1 MLRTLRVNNFA
12 IIDQLEIDFHQGM
25 TTITGE
31 TGAGKSIL
39 LGALKLV
46 LGERADLKA
55 LKNADEK
62 CIIEAIFNIK
72 DLELNDFFEE
82 YDLDYEDESILRR
95 ELLPS
100 GKSRAFINDTPVKVS
115 ILQELSELLID
126 IHSQFN
132 TPKIFEAD
140 FQLSMLDIYGE
151 NKELLKEY
159 KKVFNQYISTK
170 KKIKDAQNSLE
181 NQSQDLEYKLHL
193 WEELNNASLKHD
205 ELEHLEFEIKSLT
218 NVEEIISTLNE
229 TYQFLEHPEM
239 GIISQLNEASNKLNK
254 ISDYN
259 SQYNSIYERLIS
271 SKIELQDISGE
282 MSHLIESTEIN
293 PERLQEIT
301 DRYDLIHKL
310 LRKHNVITI
319 EELIIKRDELES
331 QTSGFDNLSDLI
343 IHLTKE
349 LNAISE
355 KLDKQALKIRK
366 NRFSSIEIIR
376 KNILN
381 TLSQLGMENS
391 QLTIQLKETLD
402 FTATGKD
409 EVLFL
414 FSANKG
420 MEPRI
425 FEKSVSGGERSRLML
440 AIKKLLAT
448 HQHLPT
454 LILDEIDTGISGK
467 VANETGKVM
476 QSMADNMQLLVITHL
491 PQVASKGNYQLKVY
505 KEVVEE
511 TTQTNVI
518 ELSQQ
523 QRLEEIAQMISGSE
537 LTEAAIN
544 QAKELMNLNAMFKL

>member
-1 MLRTLRVNNFA
+1 MLKTLRVNNFA

-55 LKNADEK
+55 LKNIDEK
-62 CIIEAIFNIK
+62 CIIEAVFEIK
-72 DLELNDFFEE
+72 NLELNDFFEE
-82 YDLDYEDESILRR
+82 NDLDYEDESILRR

-151 NKELLKEY
+151 NKDILKEY
-159 KKVFNQYISTK
+159 KKDYNHYISTK

-193 WEELNNASLKHD
+193 WEELNNASLKNE
-205 ELEHLEFEIKSLT
+205 ELEQLEIEIKSLS

-282 MSHLIESTEIN
+282 MSSLIDSTEIN

-310 LRKHNVITI
+310 LRKHNVISV
-319 EELIIKRDELES
+319 EELIVKRDELES

-343 IHLTKE
+343 IHLNKE
-349 LNAISE
+349 LNSISE
-355 KLDKQALKIRK
+355 KLEKQVIKIRK

-391 QLTIQLKETLD
+391 QLTIQLNETAD

-476 QSMADNMQLLVITHL
+476 QTMAENMQLLVITHL

-505 KEVVEE
+505 KEVVDE

-537 LTEAAIN
+537 LTDAAIN
-544 QAKELMNLNAMFKL
+544 QAKELMNLN

>member
-301 DRYDLIHKL
+301 DRFDLIHKL

-544 QAKELMNLNAMFKL
+544 QAKELMNLN

>member
-1 MLRTLRVNNFA
+1 MLKTLRVNNFA

-55 LKNADEK
+55 LKNIDEK
-62 CIIEAIFNIK
+62 CIIEAVFEIK
-72 DLELNDFFEE
+72 NLELNDFFEE
-82 YDLDYEDESILRR
+82 NDLDYEDESILRR

-151 NKELLKEY
+151 NKDLLKEY
-159 KKVFNQYISTK
+159 KKDFNHYILTK

-193 WEELNNASLKHD
+193 WEELNNASLKNE
-205 ELEHLEFEIKSLT
+205 ELEELEIEIKSLS

-282 MSHLIESTEIN
+282 MSSLIDSTEIN

-310 LRKHNVITI
+310 LRKHNVISV
-319 EELIIKRDELES
+319 EELIAKRDELES

-343 IHLTKE
+343 IHLNKE
-349 LNAISE
+349 LNSISE
-355 KLDKQALKIRK
+355 KLEKQVIKIRK
-366 NRFSSIEIIR
+366 NRISSIEIIR

-391 QLTIQLKETLD
+391 QLTIQLNETTD

-476 QSMADNMQLLVITHL
+476 QTMAENMQLLVITHL

-505 KEVVEE
+505 KEVVNE

-537 LTEAAIN
+537 LTDAAIN
-544 QAKELMNLNAMFKL
+544 QAKELMNLN

>member
-1 MLRTLRVNNFA
+1 MLKTLRVNNFA

-55 LKNADEK
+55 LKNVDEK
-62 CIIEAIFNIK
+62 CIIEAVFEIK
-72 DLELNDFFEE
+72 NLELNDFFEE
-82 YDLDYEDESILRR
+82 NDLDYEDESILRR

-151 NKELLKEY
+151 NKDLLKEY
-159 KKVFNQYISTK
+159 KKDFNHYISTK

-193 WEELNNASLKHD
+193 WEELNNASLKNE
-205 ELEHLEFEIKSLT
+205 ELEELEIEIKSLS

-259 SQYNSIYERLIS
+259 SQYNYIYERLIS

-282 MSHLIESTEIN
+282 MSSLIDSTEIN

-310 LRKHNVITI
+310 LRKHNVISV
-319 EELIIKRDELES
+319 EELIAKRDELES

-343 IHLTKE
+343 IHLNKE
-349 LNAISE
+349 LNSISE
-355 KLDKQALKIRK
+355 KLEKQVIKIRK
-366 NRFSSIEIIR
+366 NRISSIEIIR

-391 QLTIQLKETLD
+391 QLTIQLNETTD

-476 QSMADNMQLLVITHL
+476 QTMAENMQLLVITHL

-505 KEVVEE
+505 KEVVNE

-537 LTEAAIN
+537 LTDAAIN
-544 QAKELMNLNAMFKL
+544 QAKELMNLN

>member
-1 MLRTLRVNNFA
+1 MLKTLRVNNFA

-55 LKNADEK
+55 LKNVDEK
-62 CIIEAIFNIK
+62 CIIEAVFEIK
-72 DLELNDFFEE
+72 NLELNDFFEE
-82 YDLDYEDESILRR
+82 NDLDYEDESILRR

-151 NKELLKEY
+151 NKDLLKEY
-159 KKVFNQYISTK
+159 RKDFNHYISTK

-193 WEELNNASLKHD
+193 WEELNNASLKNE
-205 ELEHLEFEIKSLT
+205 ELEQLEIEIKSLS
-218 NVEEIISTLNE
+218 NVEEIISILNE

-259 SQYNSIYERLIS
+259 SQYNLIYERLIS

-282 MSHLIESTEIN
+282 MSSLIDSTEIN

-310 LRKHNVITI
+310 LRKHNVISV
-319 EELIIKRDELES
+319 EELIAKRDELES

-343 IHLTKE
+343 IHLNKE
-349 LNAISE
+349 LNLISE
-355 KLDKQALKIRK
+355 KLEKQAIKIRK

-391 QLTIQLKETLD
+391 QLTIQLNETAD

-454 LILDEIDTGISGK
+454 LIFDEIDTGISGK

-476 QSMADNMQLLVITHL
+476 QTMAENMQLLVITHL

-505 KEVVEE
+505 KEVVDE

-537 LTEAAIN
+537 LTDAAIN
-544 QAKELMNLNAMFKL
+544 QAKELMNLN

>member
-1 MLRTLRVNNFA
+1 MLKTLRVNNFA

-55 LKNADEK
+55 LKNIDEK
-62 CIIEAIFNIK
+62 CIIEAVFEIK
-72 DLELNDFFEE
+72 NLELNDFFEE
-82 YDLDYEDESILRR
+82 NDLDYEDESILRR

-151 NKELLKEY
+151 NKDLLKEY
-159 KKVFNQYISTK
+159 KKDFNHYVSTK

-193 WEELNNASLKHD
+193 WEELNNASLKNE
-205 ELEHLEFEIKSLT
+205 ELEQLEIEIKSLS

-282 MSHLIESTEIN
+282 MSSLIDSTEIN

-310 LRKHNVITI
+310 LRKHNVTSV
-319 EELIIKRDELES
+319 EELIAKRDELES

-343 IHLTKE
+343 IHLNKE
-349 LNAISE
+349 LNSISE
-355 KLDKQALKIRK
+355 KLEKQAIKIRE

-391 QLTIQLKETLD
+391 QLTIQLNETAD

-476 QSMADNMQLLVITHL
+476 QTMAENMQLLVITHL

-505 KEVVEE
+505 KEVVDE

-537 LTEAAIN
+537 LTDAAIN
-544 QAKELMNLNAMFKL
+544 QAKELMNLN

>member
-205 ELEHLEFEIKSLT
+205 ELEHLEFEIKSLA

-518 ELSQQ
+518 ELSHK

-544 QAKELMNLNAMFKL
+544 QAKELMNLN

>member
-1 MLRTLRVNNFA
+1 MLKTLRVNNFA
-12 IIDQLEIDFHQGM
+12 IIDQLEIDFHKGM

-62 CIIEAIFNIK
+62 CIIEAVFDIK
-72 DLELNDFFEE
+72 NLELIDFFKE

-151 NKELLKEY
+151 NKDLLKEY
-159 KKVFNQYISTK
+159 KKDFNQYISIK
-170 KKIKDAQNSLE
+170 KKIKEAQNSLE

-193 WEELNNASLKHD
+193 WEELNNASLKND
-205 ELEHLEFEIKSLT
+205 ELEQLEIEIKSLS

-229 TYQFLEHPEM
+229 TYQFLEHSEM

-310 LRKHNVITI
+310 LRKHNVLTI
-319 EELIIKRDELES
+319 EELKIKRDELEN

-343 IHLTKE
+343 IHLNKE
-349 LNAISE
+349 LNSTSE
-355 KLDKQALKIRK
+355 KLEKQAKKVRK
-366 NRFSSIEIIR
+366 NRISSIEIIR

-391 QLTIQLKETLD
+391 QLNIQLNETAD
-402 FTATGKD
+402 FTPNGKD

-476 QSMADNMQLLVITHL
+476 QSMAENMQLLVITHL

-505 KEVVEE
+505 KEVVGE

-518 ELSQQ
+518 ELSEQ

-537 LTEAAIN
+537 LTDAAIN
-544 QAKELMNLNAMFKL
+544 QAKELMNLN

>member
-1 MLRTLRVNNFA
+1 MLKTLRVNNFA

-55 LKNADEK
+55 FKNIDEK
-62 CIIEAIFNIK
+62 CIIEAVFEIK
-72 DLELNDFFEE
+72 NLELNDFFEE
-82 YDLDYEDESILRR
+82 NDLDYEDESILRR

-151 NKELLKEY
+151 NKDLLKEY
-159 KKVFNQYISTK
+159 KKDFNHYISTK

-193 WEELNNASLKHD
+193 WEELNNASLKNE
-205 ELEHLEFEIKSLT
+205 ELEELEIEIKSLS

-282 MSHLIESTEIN
+282 MSSLIDSTEIN

-310 LRKHNVITI
+310 LRKHNVISV
-319 EELIIKRDELES
+319 EELIAKRDELES

-343 IHLTKE
+343 IHLNKE
-349 LNAISE
+349 LNSISE
-355 KLDKQALKIRK
+355 KLEKQSIKIRK

-391 QLTIQLKETLD
+391 QLTIQLNETAD

-476 QSMADNMQLLVITHL
+476 QTMAENMQLLVITHL

-505 KEVVEE
+505 KEVVDE

-537 LTEAAIN
+537 LTDAAIN
-544 QAKELMNLNAMFKL
+544 QAKELMNLN

>member
-1 MLRTLRVNNFA
+1 MLKTLRVNNFA

-55 LKNADEK
+55 LKNIDEK
-62 CIIEAIFNIK
+62 CIIEAVFEIK
-72 DLELNDFFEE
+72 NLELNDFFEE
-82 YDLDYEDESILRR
+82 NDLDYEDESILRR

-151 NKELLKEY
+151 NKDLLKEY
-159 KKVFNQYISTK
+159 KKDFNHYISTK

-193 WEELNNASLKHD
+193 WEELNNASLKNE
-205 ELEHLEFEIKSLT
+205 ELEELEIEIKSLS

-282 MSHLIESTEIN
+282 MSSLIDSTEIN

-310 LRKHNVITI
+310 LRKHNVISV
-319 EELIIKRDELES
+319 EELIAKRDELES

-343 IHLTKE
+343 IHLNKE
-349 LNAISE
+349 LNSISE
-355 KLDKQALKIRK
+355 KLEKQVIKIRK
-366 NRFSSIEIIR
+366 NRISSIEIIR

-391 QLTIQLKETLD
+391 QLTIQLNETTD

-476 QSMADNMQLLVITHL
+476 QTMAENMQLLVITHL

-505 KEVVEE
+505 KEVVNE

-537 LTEAAIN
+537 LTDAAIN
-544 QAKELMNLNAMFKL
+544 QAKELMNLN

>member
-1 MLRTLRVNNFA
+1 MLSTLRVNNFA
-12 IIDQLEIDFHQGM
+12 IIDELEIDFKSGM
-25 TTITGE
+25 TTLTGE
-31 TGAGKSIL
+31 TGAGKSII

-55 LKNADEK
+55 LKNEKEK

-72 DLELNDFFEE
+72 ELELQTFFEE
-82 YDLDYEDESILRR
+82 NDLDYEDESILRR

-115 ILQELSELLID
+115 ILHELSELLID

-140 FQLSMLDIYGE
+140 FQLSMLDIYGN

-159 KKVFNQYISTK
+159 KTVFLNYIAVK
-170 KKIKDAQNSLE
+170 KKIKEAQNSLE

-193 WEELNNASLKHD
+193 WEELNNASLRIG
-205 ELEHLEFEIKSLT
+205 ELETLESEIKSLS

-229 TYQFLEHPEM
+229 TYQFLEHPEV
-239 GIISQLNEASNKLNK
+239 GIVSQLNEASNKLNR
-254 ISDYN
+254 ITDFSSDYK
-259 SQYNSIYERLIS
+259 SIYDRLNS

-282 MSHLIESTEIN
+282 MSHLIESTELN
-293 PERLQEIT
+293 PERLLELT
-301 DRYDLIHKL
+301 ERFDLIHKL
-310 LRKHNVITI
+310 LRKHDVLTI
-319 EELIIKRDELES
+319 EDLIEKREQLET

-343 IHLTKE
+343 IHLNKE
-349 LNAISE
+349 LNSISDKLE
-355 KLDKQALKIRK
+355 KLSLKIRK
-366 NRFSSIEIIR
+366 NRFASIDTIR
-376 KNILN
+376 ENILS

-391 QLTIQLKETLD
+391 QLIIQLNETSDYTL
-402 FTATGKD
+402 TGKD

-420 MEPRI
+420 MEPRV

-476 QSMADNMQLLVITHL
+476 QEMSQNMQLLVITHL
-491 PQVASKGNYQLKVY
+491 PQVASKGNHQLKVY
-505 KEVVEE
+505 KEVVDE
-511 TTQTNVI
+511 TTKTNVK
-518 ELSQQ
+518 ELSQTE
-523 QRLEEIAQMISGSE
+523 RLSEIAQMISGSE
-537 LTEAAIN
+537 LTDAALN
-544 QAKELMNLNAMFKL
+544 QAKELMNLN

>member
-1 MLRTLRVNNFA
+1 MLKTLRVNNFA

-55 LKNADEK
+55 LKNIDEK
-62 CIIEAIFNIK
+62 CIIEAVFEIK
-72 DLELNDFFEE
+72 NLELNDFFEE
-82 YDLDYEDESILRR
+82 NDLDYEDESILRR

-151 NKELLKEY
+151 NKDILKEY
-159 KKVFNQYISTK
+159 KKDFNHYISTK

-193 WEELNNASLKHD
+193 WEELNNASLKNE
-205 ELEHLEFEIKSLT
+205 ELEQLEIEIKSLS

-282 MSHLIESTEIN
+282 MSSLIDSTEIN

-310 LRKHNVITI
+310 LRKHNVISV
-319 EELIIKRDELES
+319 EELIVKRDELES

-343 IHLTKE
+343 IHLNKE
-349 LNAISE
+349 LNSISE
-355 KLDKQALKIRK
+355 KLEKQVIKIRK

-391 QLTIQLKETLD
+391 QLTIQLNETAD

-476 QSMADNMQLLVITHL
+476 QTMAENMQLLVITHL

-505 KEVVEE
+505 KEVVDE

-537 LTEAAIN
+537 LTDAAIN
-544 QAKELMNLNAMFKL
+544 QAKELMNLN

>member
-1 MLRTLRVNNFA
+1 MLKTLRVNNFA

-55 LKNADEK
+55 LKNVDEK
-62 CIIEAIFNIK
+62 CIIEAVFEIK
-72 DLELNDFFEE
+72 NLELNDFFEE
-82 YDLDYEDESILRR
+82 NDLDYEDESILRR

-151 NKELLKEY
+151 NKDLLKEY
-159 KKVFNQYISTK
+159 KKDFNHYISTK

-193 WEELNNASLKHD
+193 WEELNNASLKNE
-205 ELEHLEFEIKSLT
+205 ELEELEIEIKSLS

-282 MSHLIESTEIN
+282 MSSLIDSTEIN

-310 LRKHNVITI
+310 LRKHNVISV
-319 EELIIKRDELES
+319 EELIAKRDELES

-343 IHLTKE
+343 IHLNKE
-349 LNAISE
+349 LNSISE
-355 KLDKQALKIRK
+355 KLEKQVIKIRK
-366 NRFSSIEIIR
+366 NRISSIEIIR

-391 QLTIQLKETLD
+391 QLTIQLNETTD

-476 QSMADNMQLLVITHL
+476 QTMAENMQLLVITHL

-505 KEVVEE
+505 KEVVNE

-537 LTEAAIN
+537 LTDAAIN
-544 QAKELMNLNAMFKL
+544 QAKELMNLN

>member
-1 MLRTLRVNNFA
+1 MLKTLRVNNFA

-55 LKNADEK
+55 LKNIDEK
-62 CIIEAIFNIK
+62 CIIEAVFEIK
-72 DLELNDFFEE
+72 NLELNDFFEE
-82 YDLDYEDESILRR
+82 NDLDYEDESILRR

-151 NKELLKEY
+151 NKDLLKEY
-159 KKVFNQYISTK
+159 KKDFNHYFSTK

-193 WEELNNASLKHD
+193 WEELNNASLKNE
-205 ELEHLEFEIKSLT
+205 ELEELEIEIKSLS

-282 MSHLIESTEIN
+282 MSSLIDSTEIN

-310 LRKHNVITI
+310 LRKHNVISV
-319 EELIIKRDELES
+319 EELIAKRDELES

-343 IHLTKE
+343 IHLNKE
-349 LNAISE
+349 LNSISE
-355 KLDKQALKIRK
+355 KLEKQSIKIRK

-391 QLTIQLKETLD
+391 QLTIQLNETAD

-476 QSMADNMQLLVITHL
+476 QTMAENMQLLVITHL

-505 KEVVEE
+505 KEVVDE

-537 LTEAAIN
+537 LTDAAIN
-544 QAKELMNLNAMFKL
+544 QAKELMNLN

>member
-1 MLRTLRVNNFA
+1 MLSTLRVNNFA
-12 IIDQLEIDFHQGM
+12 IIDELEIDFKSGM
-25 TTITGE
+25 TTLTGE
-31 TGAGKSIL
+31 TGAGKSII

-46 LGERADLKA
+46 LGERADLKT
-55 LKNADEK
+55 LKNEKEK

-72 DLELNDFFEE
+72 ELELQAFFEE
-82 YDLDYEDESILRR
+82 HDLDYEDESILRR

-115 ILQELSELLID
+115 ILHELSELLID

-140 FQLSMLDIYGE
+140 FQLSMLDIYGD

-159 KKVFNQYISTK
+159 KAVFLNYIAIK
-170 KKIKDAQNSLE
+170 KKIKEAQNSLE

-193 WEELNNASLKHD
+193 WEELNNASLRIG
-205 ELEHLEFEIKSLT
+205 ELETLESEIKSLS

-229 TYQFLEHPEM
+229 TYQFLEHPEV
-239 GIISQLNEASNKLNK
+239 GIVSQLNEASNKLNRITDFSNEYK
-254 ISDYN
+254 
-259 SQYNSIYERLIS
+259 SIYDRLNS

-282 MSHLIESTEIN
+282 MSHLIESTEMN
-293 PERLQEIT
+293 PERLLELT
-301 DRYDLIHKL
+301 ERFDLIHKF
-310 LRKHNVITI
+310 LRKHDVLTI
-319 EELIIKRDELES
+319 EDLIEKREQLET

-343 IHLTKE
+343 IHLNKE
-349 LNAISE
+349 LNLISDKLE
-355 KLDKQALKIRK
+355 KLSLKIRK
-366 NRFSSIEIIR
+366 NRFASIDTIR
-376 KNILN
+376 ENILS

-391 QLTIQLKETLD
+391 QLMIQLNETSD
-402 FTATGKD
+402 FTLTGKD

-420 MEPRI
+420 MEPRV

-476 QSMADNMQLLVITHL
+476 QEMSQNMQLLVITHL
-491 PQVASKGNYQLKVY
+491 PQVASKGNHQLKVY
-505 KEVVEE
+505 KEVVDE
-511 TTQTNVI
+511 TTKTNVK
-518 ELSQQ
+518 ELSQTE
-523 QRLEEIAQMISGSE
+523 RLSEIAQMISGSE
-537 LTEAAIN
+537 LTDAALN
-544 QAKELMNLNAMFKL
+544 QAKELMNLN

>member
-1 MLRTLRVNNFA
+1 MLKTLRVNNFA

-55 LKNADEK
+55 LKNIDEK
-62 CIIEAIFNIK
+62 CIIEAVFEIK
-72 DLELNDFFEE
+72 NLELNDFFEE
-82 YDLDYEDESILRR
+82 NDLDYEDESILRR

-151 NKELLKEY
+151 NKDLLKEY
-159 KKVFNQYISTK
+159 KKDFNHYISTK

-193 WEELNNASLKHD
+193 WEELNNASLKNE
-205 ELEHLEFEIKSLT
+205 ELEELEIEIKSLS

-282 MSHLIESTEIN
+282 MSSLIDSTEIN

-310 LRKHNVITI
+310 LRKHNVISV
-319 EELIIKRDELES
+319 EELIAKRDELES

-343 IHLTKE
+343 IHLNKE
-349 LNAISE
+349 LNSISE
-355 KLDKQALKIRK
+355 KLEKQSIKIRK

-376 KNILN
+376 KIILN

-391 QLTIQLKETLD
+391 QLTIQLNETAD

-476 QSMADNMQLLVITHL
+476 QKMAENMQLLVITHL

-505 KEVVEE
+505 KEVVDE

-537 LTEAAIN
+537 LTDAAIN
-544 QAKELMNLNAMFKL
+544 QAKELMNLN

>member
-1 MLRTLRVNNFA
+1 MLKTLRVNNFA

-55 LKNADEK
+55 LKNIDEK
-62 CIIEAIFNIK
+62 CIIEAVFEIK
-72 DLELNDFFEE
+72 NLELNDFFEE
-82 YDLDYEDESILRR
+82 NDLDYEDESILRR

-151 NKELLKEY
+151 NKDLLKEY
-159 KKVFNQYISTK
+159 KKDFNHYISTK

-193 WEELNNASLKHD
+193 WEELNNASLKNE
-205 ELEHLEFEIKSLT
+205 ELEQLEIEIKSLS

-282 MSHLIESTEIN
+282 MSSLIDSTEIN

-310 LRKHNVITI
+310 LRKHNVISV
-319 EELIIKRDELES
+319 EELIVKRDELES

-343 IHLTKE
+343 IHLNKE
-349 LNAISE
+349 LNLISE
-355 KLDKQALKIRK
+355 KLEKQAIKIRK

-391 QLTIQLKETLD
+391 QLTIQLNETAD

-454 LILDEIDTGISGK
+454 LIFDEIDTGISGK

-476 QSMADNMQLLVITHL
+476 QTMAENMQLLVITHL

-505 KEVVEE
+505 KEVVDE

-537 LTEAAIN
+537 LTDAAIN
-544 QAKELMNLNAMFKL
+544 QAKELMNLN

>member
-205 ELEHLEFEIKSLT
+205 ELEHLEFEIKSLA

-391 QLTIQLKETLD
+391 QLTIQLNETLD

-518 ELSQQ
+518 ELSHK

-544 QAKELMNLNAMFKL
+544 QAKELMNLN

>member
-1 MLRTLRVNNFA
+1 MLKTLRVNNFA

-55 LKNADEK
+55 LKNIDEK
-62 CIIEAIFNIK
+62 CIIEAVFEIK
-72 DLELNDFFEE
+72 NLELNDFFEE
-82 YDLDYEDESILRR
+82 NDLDYEDESILRR

-151 NKELLKEY
+151 NKDILKEY
-159 KKVFNQYISTK
+159 KKDFNHYISTK

-193 WEELNNASLKHD
+193 WEELNNASLKNE
-205 ELEHLEFEIKSLT
+205 ELEQLEIEIKSLS

-282 MSHLIESTEIN
+282 MSSLIDSTEIN

-310 LRKHNVITI
+310 LRKHNVISV
-319 EELIIKRDELES
+319 EELIAKRDELES

-343 IHLTKE
+343 IHLNKE
-349 LNAISE
+349 LNSISE
-355 KLDKQALKIRK
+355 KLEKQVIKIRK
-366 NRFSSIEIIR
+366 NRISSIEIIR

-391 QLTIQLKETLD
+391 QLTIQLNETTD

-476 QSMADNMQLLVITHL
+476 QTMAENMQLLVITHL

-505 KEVVEE
+505 KEVVNE

-537 LTEAAIN
+537 LTDAAIN
-544 QAKELMNLNAMFKL
+544 QAKELMNLN

>member
-402 FTATGKD
+402 FTVTGKD

-544 QAKELMNLNAMFKL
+544 QAKELMNLN

>member
-1 MLRTLRVNNFA
+1 MLKTLRVNNFA

-55 LKNADEK
+55 LKNVDEK
-62 CIIEAIFNIK
+62 CIIEAVFEIK
-72 DLELNDFFEE
+72 NLELNDFFEE
-82 YDLDYEDESILRR
+82 NDLDYEDESILRR

-151 NKELLKEY
+151 NKDLLKEY
-159 KKVFNQYISTK
+159 RKDFNHYISTK

-193 WEELNNASLKHD
+193 WEELNNASLKNE
-205 ELEHLEFEIKSLT
+205 ELEQLEIEIKSLS
-218 NVEEIISTLNE
+218 NVEEIISILNE

-259 SQYNSIYERLIS
+259 SQYNLIYERLIS

-282 MSHLIESTEIN
+282 MSSLIDSTEIN

-310 LRKHNVITI
+310 LRKHNVISV
-319 EELIIKRDELES
+319 EELIAKRDELES

-343 IHLTKE
+343 IHLNKE
-349 LNAISE
+349 LNSISE
-355 KLDKQALKIRK
+355 KLEKQSIKIRK

-391 QLTIQLKETLD
+391 QLTIQLNETAD

-476 QSMADNMQLLVITHL
+476 QTMAENMQLLVITHL

-505 KEVVEE
+505 KEVVNE
-511 TTQTNVI
+511 TTQTNVTV
-518 ELSQQ
+518 LSQQ

-537 LTEAAIN
+537 LTDAAIN
-544 QAKELMNLNAMFKL
+544 QAKELMNLN

>member
-1 MLRTLRVNNFA
+1 MLKTLRVNNFA

-55 LKNADEK
+55 LKNIDEK
-62 CIIEAIFNIK
+62 CIIEAVFEIK
-72 DLELNDFFEE
+72 NLELNDFFEE
-82 YDLDYEDESILRR
+82 NDLDYEDESILRR

-151 NKELLKEY
+151 NKDLLKEY
-159 KKVFNQYISTK
+159 KKDFNHYISTK

-193 WEELNNASLKHD
+193 WEELNNASLKNE
-205 ELEHLEFEIKSLT
+205 ELEELEIEIKSLS

-282 MSHLIESTEIN
+282 MSSLIDSTEIN

-310 LRKHNVITI
+310 LRKHNVTSV
-319 EELIIKRDELES
+319 EELIAKRDELES

-343 IHLTKE
+343 IHLNKE
-349 LNAISE
+349 LNSISE
-355 KLDKQALKIRK
+355 KLEKQSIKIRK
-366 NRFSSIEIIR
+366 NRISSIEIIR

-391 QLTIQLKETLD
+391 QLTIQLNETTD

-476 QSMADNMQLLVITHL
+476 QTMAENMQLLVITHL

-505 KEVVEE
+505 KEVVNE

-537 LTEAAIN
+537 LTDAAIN
-544 QAKELMNLNAMFKL
+544 QAKELMNLN

>member
-1 MLRTLRVNNFA
+1 MLKTLRVNNFA

-55 LKNADEK
+55 LKNVDEK
-62 CIIEAIFNIK
+62 CIIEAVFEIK
-72 DLELNDFFEE
+72 NLELNDFFEE
-82 YDLDYEDESILRR
+82 NDLDYEDESILRR

-151 NKELLKEY
+151 NKDLLKEY
-159 KKVFNQYISTK
+159 RKDFNHYISTK

-193 WEELNNASLKHD
+193 WEELNNASLKNE
-205 ELEHLEFEIKSLT
+205 ELEQLEIEIKSLS
-218 NVEEIISTLNE
+218 NVEEIISILNE

-259 SQYNSIYERLIS
+259 SQYNLIYERLIS

-282 MSHLIESTEIN
+282 MSSLIDSTEIN

-310 LRKHNVITI
+310 LRKHNVISV
-319 EELIIKRDELES
+319 EELIAKRDELES

-343 IHLTKE
+343 IHLNKE
-349 LNAISE
+349 LNSISE
-355 KLDKQALKIRK
+355 KLENQSIKIRK

-391 QLTIQLKETLD
+391 QLTIQLNETAD

-476 QSMADNMQLLVITHL
+476 QTMAENMQLLVITHL

-505 KEVVEE
+505 KEVVNE

-537 LTEAAIN
+537 LTDAAIN
-544 QAKELMNLNAMFKL
+544 QAKELMNLN

>member
-1 MLRTLRVNNFA
+1 MLRTLRINNFA
-12 IIDQLEIDFHQGM
+12 IIDQLEIDFNAGM

-31 TGAGKSIL
+31 TGAGKSII

-46 LGERADLKA
+46 LGERADLKS

-62 CIIEAIFNIK
+62 CIIEAVFDIHNL
-72 DLELNDFFEE
+72 DLKQFFEE
-82 YDLDYEDESILRR
+82 NDLDYEDESILRR

-100 GKSRAFINDTPVKVS
+100 GKSRAFVNDTPVKVS
-115 ILQELSELLID
+115 ILHELSELLID

-140 FQLSMLDIYGE
+140 FQLSMLDIYGN
-151 NKELLKEY
+151 NKEILKEY
-159 KKVFNQYISTK
+159 KTDFEQYSITK
-170 KKIKDAQNSLE
+170 KKIKEAQNSLE

-193 WEELNNASLKHD
+193 WEELNNASLKAGELD
-205 ELEHLEFEIKSLT
+205 ELEAEIKSLS

-254 ISDYN
+254 ISDFN
-259 SQYNSIYERLIS
+259 TQYNLIYDRLIS
-271 SKIELQDISGE
+271 SKIELEDVSNE
-282 MSHLIESTEIN
+282 MSSLIEATEIN

-301 DRYDLIHKL
+301 ERHDLIP
-310 LRKHNVITI
+310 I
-319 EELIIKRDELES
+319 EELIEKRDELES

-343 IHLTKE
+343 IHLNKE
-349 LNAISE
+349 LNSISD
-355 KLDKQALKIRK
+355 KLQKQAIKIRK
-366 NRFSSIEIIR
+366 NRTSSIEIIK
-376 KNILN
+376 KNILE
-381 TLSQLGMENS
+381 TLAQLGMENS
-391 QLTIQLKETLD
+391 QLTIQLNETSD
-402 FTATGKD
+402 FTLTGKD
-409 EVLFL
+409 EVVFL

-476 QSMADNMQLLVITHL
+476 QKMAENMQLFVITHL
-491 PQVASKGNYQLKVY
+491 PQVASKGNHQVKVY
-505 KEVVEE
+505 KEVVGE
-511 TTQTNVI
+511 TTQTNVK
-518 ELSQQ
+518 ELSEKE
-523 QRLEEIAQMISGSE
+523 RLTEIAQMISGSE
-537 LTEAAIN
+537 VTDAALN
-544 QAKELMNLNAMFKL
+544 QAKELMNLN

>member
-1 MLRTLRVNNFA
+1 MLKTLRVNNFA

-55 LKNADEK
+55 LKNVDEK
-62 CIIEAIFNIK
+62 CIIEAVFEIK
-72 DLELNDFFEE
+72 NLELNDFFEE
-82 YDLDYEDESILRR
+82 NDLDYEDESILRR

-151 NKELLKEY
+151 NKDLLKEY
-159 KKVFNQYISTK
+159 KKDFNHYISTM

-193 WEELNNASLKHD
+193 WEELNNASLKNE
-205 ELEHLEFEIKSLT
+205 ELEQLEIEIKSLS

-259 SQYNSIYERLIS
+259 SQYNSIYKRLIS

-282 MSHLIESTEIN
+282 MSSLIDSTEIN

-310 LRKHNVITI
+310 LRKHNVISV
-319 EELIIKRDELES
+319 EELIVKRDELES

-343 IHLTKE
+343 IHLNKE
-349 LNAISE
+349 LNLISE
-355 KLDKQALKIRK
+355 KLEKQAIKIRK

-391 QLTIQLKETLD
+391 QLTIQLNETAD

-454 LILDEIDTGISGK
+454 LIFDEIDTGISGK

-476 QSMADNMQLLVITHL
+476 QTMAENMQLLVITHL

-505 KEVVEE
+505 KEVVDE

-537 LTEAAIN
+537 LTDAAIN
-544 QAKELMNLNAMFKL
+544 QAKELMNLN

>member
-62 CIIEAIFNIK
+62 CIIEAVFNIK

-151 NKELLKEY
+151 NKELLKDY
-159 KKVFNQYISTK
+159 KKDFNQYISIK

-193 WEELNNASLKHD
+193 WEELNNASLKNN
-205 ELEHLEFEIKSLT
+205 ELEELEFEIKSLS

-254 ISDYN
+254 ISDYS
-259 SQYNSIYERLIS
+259 SQYTSIYERLIS

-310 LRKHNVITI
+310 LRKHNVTTI
-319 EELIIKRDELES
+319 EELINKREELES

-343 IHLTKE
+343 IHLNKE
-349 LNAISE
+349 LNAISDKLE
-355 KLDKQALKIRK
+355 KQTIKIRK
-366 NRFSSIEIIR
+366 NRNSSIEIIR
-376 KNILN
+376 VNILN
-381 TLSQLGMENS
+381 TLAQLGMENS
-391 QLTIQLKETLD
+391 QLTIQLNETSD
-402 FTATGKD
+402 FTPTGKD

-420 MEPRI
+420 MEPRV

-511 TTQTNVI
+511 TTKTNVI
-518 ELSQQ
+518 ELTQQ

-537 LTEAAIN
+537 LTDAAIN
-544 QAKELMNLNAMFKL
+544 QAKELMNLN

>member
-1 MLRTLRVNNFA
+1 MLKTLRVNNFA

-55 LKNADEK
+55 LKNIDEK
-62 CIIEAIFNIK
+62 CIIEAVFEIK
-72 DLELNDFFEE
+72 NLELNDFFEE
-82 YDLDYEDESILRR
+82 NDLDYEDESILRR

-151 NKELLKEY
+151 NKDLLKEY
-159 KKVFNQYISTK
+159 KKDFNHYISTK

-193 WEELNNASLKHD
+193 WEELNNASLKNE
-205 ELEHLEFEIKSLT
+205 ELEQLEIEIKSLS

-282 MSHLIESTEIN
+282 MSSLIDSTEIN

-310 LRKHNVITI
+310 LRKHNVISV
-319 EELIIKRDELES
+319 EELIAKRDELES

-343 IHLTKE
+343 IHLNKE
-349 LNAISE
+349 LNSISE
-355 KLDKQALKIRK
+355 KLEKQAIKIRK
-366 NRFSSIEIIR
+366 NRISSIEIIR

-391 QLTIQLKETLD
+391 QLTIQLNETAD

-454 LILDEIDTGISGK
+454 LIFDEIDTGISGK

-476 QSMADNMQLLVITHL
+476 QTMAENMQLLVITHL

-505 KEVVEE
+505 KEVVDE

-537 LTEAAIN
+537 LTDAAIN
-544 QAKELMNLNAMFKL
+544 QAKELMNLN

>member
-12 IIDQLEIDFHQGM
+12 IIDQLEIDFQQGM

-55 LKNADEK
+55 LKNAEEK
-62 CIIEAIFNIK
+62 CIIEAVFSIK
-72 DLELNDFFEE
+72 DLELISFFEE
-82 YDLDYEDESILRR
+82 HDLDYEDDSILRR

-140 FQLSMLDIYGE
+140 FQLSMLDVYGD
-151 NKELLKEY
+151 NKELIKVY
-159 KKVFNQYISTK
+159 KNDFSHYTSIK
-170 KKIKDAQNSLE
+170 KQIKDAQNSLE

-193 WEELNNASLKHD
+193 WEELNNASLKND
-205 ELEHLEFEIKSLT
+205 ELEQLEIEIKSLS

-229 TYQFLEHPEM
+229 TYQFLEHSEM

-254 ISDYN
+254 ITDFS
-259 SQYNSIYERLIS
+259 SQYNSIYDRLNS

-282 MSHLIESTEIN
+282 MSSLIEATEVN
-293 PERLQEIT
+293 PERLLEIT
-301 DRYDLIHKL
+301 ERYDLIHKL
-310 LRKHNVITI
+310 LRKHNVISI
-319 EELIIKRDELES
+319 EELISKRDELES

-343 IHLTKE
+343 IHLNKE
-349 LNAISE
+349 LNTVSE
-355 KLDKQALKIRK
+355 KLEKQALKIRK
-366 NRFSSIEIIR
+366 NRIASIEIIR
-376 KNILN
+376 DNILN

-391 QLTIQLKETLD
+391 QLVIQLNETSD

-491 PQVASKGNYQLKVY
+491 PQVASKGNHQLKVY
-505 KEVVEE
+505 KEVVDE
-511 TTQTNVI
+511 TTQTNVK
-518 ELSQQ
+518 ELSKEE
-523 QRLEEIAQMISGSE
+523 RLNEIAQMISGSDISD
-537 LTEAAIN
+537 AALN
-544 QAKELMNLNAMFKL
+544 QAKELLNLN

>member
-1 MLRTLRVNNFA
+1 MLSTLRVNNFA
-12 IIDQLEIDFHQGM
+12 IIDELEIDFKSGM
-25 TTITGE
+25 TTLTGE
-31 TGAGKSIL
+31 TGAGKSII

-55 LKNADEK
+55 LKNEKEK

-72 DLELNDFFEE
+72 ELELQTFFEE
-82 YDLDYEDESILRR
+82 NDLDYEDESILRR

-115 ILQELSELLID
+115 ILHELSELLID

-140 FQLSMLDIYGE
+140 FQLSMLDIYGN

-159 KKVFNQYISTK
+159 KTVFLNYIAVK
-170 KKIKDAQNSLE
+170 KKIKEAQNSLE

-193 WEELNNASLKHD
+193 WEELNNASLRIG
-205 ELEHLEFEIKSLT
+205 ELETLESEIKSLS

-229 TYQFLEHPEM
+229 TYQFLEHPEV
-239 GIISQLNEASNKLNK
+239 GIVSQLNEASNKLNR
-254 ISDYN
+254 ITDFSNDYK
-259 SQYNSIYERLIS
+259 SIYDRLNS

-282 MSHLIESTEIN
+282 MSHLIESTELN
-293 PERLQEIT
+293 PERLLELT
-301 DRYDLIHKL
+301 ERFDLIHKL
-310 LRKHNVITI
+310 LRKHDVLTI
-319 EELIIKRDELES
+319 EDLIEKREQLET

-343 IHLTKE
+343 IHLNKE
-349 LNAISE
+349 LNSISDKLE
-355 KLDKQALKIRK
+355 KLSLKIRK
-366 NRFSSIEIIR
+366 NRFASIDTIR
-376 KNILN
+376 ENILS

-391 QLTIQLKETLD
+391 QLIIQLNETSDYTL
-402 FTATGKD
+402 TGKD

-420 MEPRI
+420 MEPRV

-476 QSMADNMQLLVITHL
+476 QEMSQNMQLLVITHL
-491 PQVASKGNYQLKVY
+491 PQVASKGNHQLKVY
-505 KEVVEE
+505 KEVVDE
-511 TTQTNVI
+511 TTKTNVK
-518 ELSQQ
+518 ELSQTE
-523 QRLEEIAQMISGSE
+523 RLSEIAQMISGSE
-537 LTEAAIN
+537 LTDAALN
-544 QAKELMNLNAMFKL
+544 QAKELMNLN